1 MPPAFWYAARRSSE
15 MLGDRSSAVTCAGPL
30 RRLPSVFFLWV
41 GDGTAPGVA
50 VARVVPG
57 VLAVGAV
64 TGVIGPGLGGVVGA
78 LALGADS
85 EDTTRIARI
94 SRALSTTTVMAA
106 RRMPRRGLGVGLLA
120 KTAHS

>member
-1 MPPAFWYAARRSSE
+1 
-15 MLGDRSSAVTCAGPL
+15 LC
-30 RRLPSVFFLWV
+30 V

-50 VARVVPG
+50 VAFLVPG
-57 VLAVGAV
+57 VVDVGAV

-85 EDTTRIARI
+85 DDTTRIATIR
-94 SRALSTTTVMAA
+94 RAVSTITVIAA

-120 KTAHS
+120 KTTHS